1 MIEAR
6 GTVVASSGQRLWVE
20 IPFRCKGCD
29 GRCGRLTWTAKSRR
43 FHRIEVWAGGEA
55 EVGDE
60 VGIGLP
66 GGRITGAVAVVC
78 LLPLSGLLAGTVV
91 STLMGFQG
99 VSQAVLVFS
108 VFLSAVAVT
117 LAFGRRRISA
127 TELRPILLGRILTLG
142 GCQRG

>member
-29 GRCGRLTWTAKSRR
+29 GRCGRLAWTAKSRR

-66 GGRITGAVAVVC
+66 GGRVTGAVAAVC
-78 LLPLSGLLAGTVV
+78 LLPLSGLLAGALV

-99 VSQAVLVFS
+99 VSQAVPVLS
-108 VFLSAVAVT
+108 IFLPALAIT
-117 LAFGRRRISA
+117 LSLGRRRISTTA
-127 TELRPILLGRILTLG
+127 LRPIVLRRILTVG

>member
-20 IPFRCKGCD
+20 IPFRCEGCD
-29 GRCGRLTWTAKSRR
+29 GRCGRLAWTAKSRR

-117 LAFGRRRISA
+117 LALGRRRISA

-142 GCQRG
+142 G